1 MKRAKVSIV
10 LPMALLVSAC
20 ADSLPIDKSVESLRG
35 QIASVERNT
44 QKLHESLPENCRT
57 AAVEVQF
64 ENLQEQIDNLY
75 TQVENVYDLH
85 KTEVESMETDYN
97 ILVIFFIILFLAV
110 VLI

>member
-1 MKRAKVSIV
+1 MKKSIV

-64 ENLQEQIDNLY
+64 ENIQEQINNLY
-75 TQVENVYDLH
+75 AEVETVYDLH
-85 KTEVESMETDYN
+85 KTEVESMQSDSTLL
-97 ILVIFFIILFLAV
+97 IVFLIILFLAV
-110 VLI
+110 IFI